1 VLGAS
6 DDCQW
11 CRCRPEDGV
20 VVDGLAGGDGLTD
33 WPGAGGVVVTA
44 AGALPF
50 GLGETSGGVV
60 EPAGAFGGLPLFWFG
75 PAGGPA
81 LGGAAGGS
89 VAFGFR
95 D

>member
-1 VLGAS
+1 
-6 DDCQW
+6 
-11 CRCRPEDGV
+11 
-20 VVDGLAGGDGLTD
+20 
-33 WPGAGGVVVTA
+33 VTA

-50 GLGETSGGVV
+50 GLGETCGGVV
-60 EPAGAFGGLPLFWFG
+60 EPAGAFGGLPLFWVG

-95 D
+95 DWTLVFNRSTSSCKSCLPAPSLMDCTVLLTSAS

>member
-1 VLGAS
+1 MLGAF
-6 DDCQW
+6 DDCEW

-20 VVDGLAGGDGLTD
+20 VVDGLADGDGLTD
-33 WPGAGGVVVTA
+33 WPGTGGVVVTA

-50 GLGETSGGVV
+50 GLGETGGGVV
-60 EPAGAFGGLPLFWFG
+60 EPAGAFGGLPLFG
-75 PAGGPA
+75 GGPA